1 MHPPIALGKVCPLC
15 GQHTLREP
23 TPWYVRPLRWLL
35 LNRGSYRRCPAYHWA
50 GLALHR

>member
-1 MHPPIALGKVCPLC
+1 MHAPIAVGKCCPLC

-23 TPWYVRPLRWLL
+23 TPWYLRPFRWLML
-35 LNRGSYRRCPAYHWA
+35 GGGSYRRCPAYHWA